1 MVEQHFRNVDTLW
14 RFTQILAARGTSFY
28 TLKRGKTYTVF
39 YVADAAEEFAGE
51 Y

>member
-1 MVEQHFRNVDTLW
+1 MVEQNFRNVDTLW

-39 YVADAAEEFAGE
+39 FVADAAEPYDGD